1 MLVRQTVIGADV
13 NERNIRFHTIRFRA
27 LGTEALV
34 YSPAA
39 ILLRDRLRER
49 IEEYEARLSRFRPES
64 EVSLL
69 SSRSGRAVP
78 VSPELFE
85 LLTRAMS
92 FWWETGGMF
101 DPLILPALEAAGYDR
116 TFEDIAPETSAAPP
130 PPKRGLAVFGDTVL
144 DPEQRTACLPAGAR
158 LDLGGIAKGWIIDRL
173 AGMLRPHGPSL
184 IDIGGDMIAFG
195 DGPDGGPGWLVAV
208 ANPIQT
214 DRDLCWLRLRD
225 EAVAT
230 STTVRRRWSRGG
242 RWLHHLIDPRT
253 GEPSQTD
260 VLQAT
265 VVAPDAVTADVC
277 AKTALLFGAREG
289 YDWLA
294 ARGMAAALFTH
305 AGHLLRTPFWE
316 RHEVPMHEPRVK
328 GGIDAITDGI
338 DAGARTRSSR
348 GLRPSGGGRGWLVQ
362 RRRSA

>member
-1 MLVRQTVIGADV
+1 MSVRQTVIGADV
-13 NERNIRFHTIRFRA
+13 NERGIRFHTIRFRA
-27 LGTEALV
+27 LGTEALI

-64 EVSLL
+64 EVCLL
-69 SSRSGRAVP
+69 SSRSGRTVP

-92 FWWETGGMF
+92 FWRETDGIF

-116 TFEDIAPETSAAPP
+116 PFEAIALKTDAPLAAPERP
-130 PPKRGLAVFGDTVL
+130 LVVFGDVVL
-144 DPEQRTACLPAGAR
+144 DRERRTVRLPEGAR
-158 LDLGGIAKGWIIDRL
+158 LDLGGIAKGWIIDRV
-173 AGMLRPHGPSL
+173 ADMLRPHGPSL
-184 IDIGGDMIAFG
+184 IDIGGDMVAFR

-208 ANPIQT
+208 ANPIQVEL
-214 DRDLCWLRLRD
+214 DLCWLRLRD

-230 STTVRRRWSRGG
+230 STTARRRWSRAG

-253 GEPSQTD
+253 GAPSQTD

-277 AKTALLFGAREG
+277 AKTALLLGARDG
-289 YDWLA
+289 FDWLA

-305 AGHLLRTPFWE
+305 AGHLLRTPAWQ
-316 RHEVPMHEPRVK
+316 RHEVPMHESRAK
-328 GGIDAITDGI
+328 GGIDASTDGI

-348 GLRPSGGGRGWLVQ
+348 GLRPSGGGRGWLLP

>member
-1 MLVRQTVIGADV
+1 MAVRETVIGADV
-13 NERNIRFHTIRFRA
+13 NGRGIRFHTIRFRA

-39 ILLRDRLRER
+39 ILLRDRLQER

-78 VSPELFE
+78 VSAELFE
-85 LLTRAMS
+85 LLTMALS
-92 FWWETGGMF
+92 FWRETSGLF

-116 TFEDIAPETSAAPP
+116 SFEAVPAVSREAPGLPP
-130 PPKRGLAVFGDTVL
+130 RPLATFGDVVL
-144 DPEQRTACLPAGAR
+144 DAEHRTVFLPEGAH
-158 LDLGGIAKGWIIDRL
+158 LDLGGIAKGWIIDRV
-173 AGMLRPHGPSL
+173 AGLLRPHGPSL
-184 IDIGGDMIAFG
+184 IDIGGDMVAFG
-195 DGPDGGPGWLVAV
+195 DGPDGEPGWLVAV
-208 ANPIQT
+208 ANPVET
-214 DRDLCWLRLRD
+214 VRDLCWLRLRD

-265 VVAPDAVTADVC
+265 VVAPDAVTADVY
-277 AKTALLFGAREG
+277 AKTALLLGAREG
-289 YDWLA
+289 YDWLTG
-294 ARGMAAALFTH
+294 RGMAAALFTH
-305 AGHLLRTPFWE
+305 SGHLLRTPSWE
-316 RHEVPMHEPRVK
+316 RHEVPMPEPRVK
-328 GGIDAITDGI
+328 GGIDANTDGI

-348 GLRPSGGGRGWLVQ
+348 GLRAPDRGRGWLLQ
-362 RRRSA
+362 R

>member
-1 MLVRQTVIGADV
+1 MQVRETVIGADV
-13 NERNIRFHTIRFRA
+13 NERGIRFHTIRFRA

-39 ILLRDRLRER
+39 ILLRDRLVER

-69 SSRSGRAVP
+69 SSHSGRAVP

-85 LLTRAMS
+85 LLTLAMA
-92 FWWETGGMF
+92 FWRETSGIF

-116 TFEDIAPETSAAPP
+116 SFDTLPRVGDEAPAAPSGP
-130 PPKRGLAVFGDTVL
+130 PLTFGDVVL
-144 DPEQRTACLPAGAR
+144 DPERRAVRLPEGAR
-158 LDLGGIAKGWIIDRL
+158 LDLGGIAKGWVIDRV
-173 AGMLRPHGPSL
+173 ADMLKPHGPSL
-184 IDIGGDMIAFG
+184 IDIGGDMVAFG

-208 ANPIQT
+208 ANPVET
-214 DRDLCWLRLRD
+214 DCDLCWLRLRD

-230 STTVRRRWSRGG
+230 STTMRRRWSRGG

-265 VVAPDAVTADVC
+265 VVARDAVTADVC
-277 AKTALLFGAREG
+277 AKTALLLGANEG
-289 YDWLA
+289 YAWLT
-294 ARGMAAALFTH
+294 ARHMAAALFTH
-305 AGHLLRTPFWE
+305 SGHLLRTPFWE
-316 RHEVPMHEPRVK
+316 RHEVPMRESRRQEGTH
-328 GGIDAITDGI
+328 ANTDGI

-348 GLRPSGGGRGWLVQ
+348 GLRAPGGGRGWFFQ